1 MMEKIYLLT
10 GATGFLGSNLSRLLI
25 SRNEKV
31 RAFVMEGDPGV
42 KYIPDGVEIC
52 YGDITD
58 RDSLEKFFQVPEDLE
73 IIVLHSASIVYL
85 KYAPNQKVYDVNVN
99 GTKNIVDLCVEH
111 KVKKLVGISST
122 GAITALPDG
131 QVIKEPET
139 ADDIEP
145 EKVVGYYSKTK
156 ALATQYI
163 LKTAKETGLDASIVY
178 PSGICGPC
186 DYAFGPNMTYIEDYC
201 QGNLKMGVH
210 GTFNSV
216 DVRDLAE
223 GILACAEKGKSGE
236 GYIMSN
242 DLLTMQHMTEIIGE
256 ACNIPMYTNFI
267 TADMMREGAA
277 ANIPEGPDRE
287 AQLKELD
294 YTVYNITRNNNFS
307 CEKAKRELG
316 YKTRSVEETIRDE
329 VEWLAGEGKITISKN
344 VCVILGAGSG
354 IGFETAKEMAGN
366 NVVIMAGRTK
376 SKLEKAKEELNVSG
390 AHAEIFTCDTGDRNS
405 VKDLAEFA
413 KGFGTIKSVINAA
426 GMSPHMSDG
435 KTIFKVNAVG
445 TINVN
450 EVFAEY
456 MGKGSVIID
465 ISSMSAYM
473 LPQEQIPYS
482 LYDLALE
489 DSDKFYDAAVQML
502 SSMSQDM
509 QPDMAYVLSKYF
521 VIWYAKQCAL
531 KYGKN
536 GIRVVSVSPGSFD
549 TPMGEIEK
557 DGQELFTL
565 NGALGRIGKTEEISG
580 LLEFLTSKKASY
592 ITGTD
597 ILCDGGTIAAVEANA
612 RKEKVNER

>member
-1 MMEKIYLLT
+1 MERMYLLT

-25 SRNEKV
+25 QKHEKV
-31 RAFVMEGDPGV
+31 RALVMEGDPGV
-42 KYIPDGVEIC
+42 QYIPDGVEIF

-58 RDSLEKFFQVPEDLE
+58 RDALEKFFHVPENVE
-73 IIVLHSASIVYL
+73 TIVLHSASIVYL
-85 KYAPNQKVYDVNVN
+85 QYAPNQKVYDVNVN

-122 GAITALPDG
+122 GAITELPDG
-131 QVIKEPET
+131 QEMKEPET
-139 ADDIEP
+139 IEDIEP

-163 LKTAKETGLDASIVY
+163 LKAVKETGLDASVVY

-186 DYAFGPNMTYIEDYC
+186 DYAFGPNMTYIKDYC
-201 QGNLKMGVH
+201 RGDQKVGVH

-216 DVRDLAE
+216 DVRDLAA
-223 GILACAEKGKSGE
+223 GILACVEKGKAGE

-242 DLLTMQHMTEIIGE
+242 DLLTMEHMTEIIGE

-267 TADMMREGAA
+267 TADVMREGAA

-287 AQLKELD
+287 AALKELD
-294 YTVYNITRNNNFS
+294 YTVYNITRNNNFN

-316 YKTRSVEETIRDE
+316 YTTRSVEETIRDE
-329 VEWLAGEGKITISKN
+329 VEWLASEGKISISKD

-354 IGFETAKEMAGN
+354 IGLETAKEMGKK
-366 NVVIMAGRTK
+366 NVVVLAGRTK
-376 SKLEKAKEELNVSG
+376 SKLENAKKLLEEKG
-390 AHAEIFTCDTGDRNS
+390 IHAEIFACDASDREK
-405 VKDLAEFA
+405 VRELAGFS
-413 KGFGTIKSVINAA
+413 KQFGTIKSVINAA
-426 GMSPHMSDG
+426 GMSPHMSNG
-435 KTIFKVNAVG
+435 STIFRVNAVG
-445 TINVN
+445 TIHVN

-456 MGKGSVIID
+456 MGAGSTIID

-473 LPQEQIPYS
+473 LPSEQVPYG
-482 LYDLALE
+482 LYYLALE
-489 DSDKFYDAAVQML
+489 DADKFYKAAEEML
-502 SSMSQDM
+502 SSMPEEA

-531 KYGKN
+531 KYGKK
-536 GIRVVSVSPGSFD
+536 GIRVISVSPGSFD
-549 TPMGEIEK
+549 TPMGEVEK

-565 NGALGRIGKTEEISG
+565 NGALGRIGKPEEIAG

-597 ILCDGGTIAAVEANA
+597 ILCDGGTIAAVQAGAE
-612 RKEKVNER
+612 KEKLNER